1 MGDFARRWQC
11 SVLRSA
17 LGRGGAW
24 PAPVAV
30 RKRTIGEHLSSLNFG
45 SVVSGDARAQREVPV
60 PYSKEDLDRR
70 LQLARELLS
79 PYPPRQLTSGLENL
93 TLSGPGRQLDIAF
106 PAGLAPKTKQGMVGN
121 PDDALPHVDVAVL
134 TYTVDES
141 KALADVLTPG
151 HFAPDWAHYTRGF
164 ASYLPKIRN
173 GAPARMEGRLAS
185 YWQTA
190 VGNKSVLVVK
200 SELHMNQDSH
210 LVDGKP
216 TLPILDFFKQVLS
229 EAQPQHFFCIGT
241 AGGLYPDKPL
251 GTVAASRAVRFMC
264 EKDFK
269 SQPFANEE
277 FQSDWTVPTTHRE
290 TALALMKPFL
300 ANLAVPANSAVS
312 SCPCKALQG
321 TRVPKAD
328 FLLDGHAGIPAF
340 HPVLTT
346 DFFEFG
352 TDKNQLD
359 KLGMAVEMDDA
370 VFGLAASQTAKPPRW
385 ASIRNYSDPAINSLL
400 TMKKQEDC
408 ATQIYMH
415 YGYWTS
421 VLGAIATWSI
431 IAGL

>member
-1 MGDFARRWQC
+1 
-11 SVLRSA
+11 
-17 LGRGGAW
+17 
-24 PAPVAV
+24 
-30 RKRTIGEHLSSLNFG
+30 
-45 SVVSGDARAQREVPV
+45 V
-60 PYSKEDLDRR
+60 PYSKEDLERR
-70 LQLARELLS
+70 LQLSRELLS
-79 PYPPRQLTSGLENL
+79 PYTPRQLTSGLEDL

-106 PAGLAPKTKQGMVGN
+106 PAALAPKTKQGVVGN
-121 PDDALPHVDVAVL
+121 PDDALPRADVVVL

-151 HFAPDWAHYTRGF
+151 RFAPDWAHYTRGF

-173 GAPARMEGRLAS
+173 GAPARMEGRLGS

-190 VGNKSVLVVK
+190 VGGKNVLVMK
-200 SELHMNQDSH
+200 SELHMNQDFH

-229 EAQPQHFFCIGT
+229 EAQPKYFFCIGT

-269 SQPFANEE
+269 NEPFANQE
-277 FQSDWTVPTTHRE
+277 FQSDWSVPTGHSA
-290 TALALMKPFL
+290 TALTLMKPFL
-300 ANLAVPANSAVS
+300 ANLAVPAGSAVA

-321 TRVPKAD
+321 TAAPKAD
-328 FLLDGHAGIPAF
+328 FLLDGHGGIPAF

-385 ASIRNYSDPAINSLL
+385 ASIRNYSDPAINSQLP
-400 TMKKQEDC
+400 MKKQEDC